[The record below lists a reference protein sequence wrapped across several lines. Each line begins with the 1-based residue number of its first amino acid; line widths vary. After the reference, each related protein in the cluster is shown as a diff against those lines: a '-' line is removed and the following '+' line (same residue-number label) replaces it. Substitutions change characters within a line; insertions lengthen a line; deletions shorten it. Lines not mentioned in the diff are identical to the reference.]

1 MRVNNIPPVLV
12 PEAFWRELDSV
23 PKAYL
28 IDLIWSLAGC
38 GVESADDPV
47 LVIEAIRRH
56 AEAVN
61 LARRAKR
68 RRNVI
73 NSR

>member
-1 MRVNNIPPVLV
+1 MRVNNIPPVLA

-28 IDLIWSLAGC
+28 IDFIWSLAGC
-38 GVESADDPV
+38 AVESSDDPV
-47 LVIEAIRRH
+47 LVIQAVRRH
-56 AEAVN
+56 ADAVN
-61 LARRAKR
+61 MARKAKR

-73 NSR
+73 NSQ